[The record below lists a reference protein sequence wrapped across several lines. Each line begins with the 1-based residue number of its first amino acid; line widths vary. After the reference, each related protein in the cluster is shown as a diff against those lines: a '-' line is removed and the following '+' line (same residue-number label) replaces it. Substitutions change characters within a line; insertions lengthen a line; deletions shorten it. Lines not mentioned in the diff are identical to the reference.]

1 MIELSWHG
9 HVGPCCPASLTCYAF
24 CLSLVPPTVSLH
36 SVVRS
41 VYRCRVQFADVR
53 AFQELTGHY
62 DAMTLQGGHG
72 VAVVGGKPPEKGFA
86 GAQWFKL
93 VFLSL
98 PLIFL
103 PEIAHCHEYT
113 LSGPLPNRFEQ
124 RIIIRF

>member
-9 HVGPCCPASLTCYAF
+9 HVGPCPASLTCNSV
-24 CLSLVPPTVSLH
+24 CLSLVLPVSLH

-41 VYRCRVQFADVR
+41 VCRCRVQFADVR

-72 VAVVGGKPPEKGFA
+72 VAVVGGNPPEKGFA

-98 PLIFL
+98 PLIFF
-103 PEIAHCHEYT
+103 PEIAYCHQYT

-124 RIIIRF
+124 RIIIHL

>member
-9 HVGPCCPASLTCYAF
+9 HVGPCAASLTCF
-24 CLSLVPPTVSLH
+24 SVCLSLVLPTVFLH
-36 SVVRS
+36 SIVRS

-93 VFLSL
+93 VCLSL
-98 PLIFL
+98 YLQFCLKSPTVI
-103 PEIAHCHEYT
+103 IT
-113 LSGPLPNRFEQ
+113 LCLALTASVIHF
-124 RIIIRF
+124 

>member
-1 MIELSWHG
+1 M
-9 HVGPCCPASLTCYAF
+9 
-24 CLSLVPPTVSLH
+24 
-36 SVVRS
+36 
-41 VYRCRVQFADVR
+41 QFADVR

-98 PLIFL
+98 YLIFL
-103 PEIAHCHEYT
+103 PEFAHCHQYT

-124 RIIIRF
+124 RIIIHL